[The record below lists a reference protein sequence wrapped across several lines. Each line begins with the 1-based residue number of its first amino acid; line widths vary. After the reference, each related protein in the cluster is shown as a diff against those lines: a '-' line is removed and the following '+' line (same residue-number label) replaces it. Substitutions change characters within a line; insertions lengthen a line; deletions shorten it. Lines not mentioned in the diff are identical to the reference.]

1 MLRSSLLFLICL
13 SILSC
18 STFRKED
25 RETALLHLGSGTA
38 LLNDGNF
45 PQALSELMAAE
56 SLDPDNP
63 TIQNNLGLTYFF
75 RERTDLAETHVR
87 KALKIN
93 PNYTD
98 ARNNLSR
105 ILIERGKYHEAILE
119 ARAAINDLTYTNPEK
134 PLINLGVAQFKLAQF
149 ENSKKTFQKA
159 VEIQRDNCLAQSY
172 YGRSLFELRD
182 FRRAAEALDRAVGF
196 CQRSQFDEPHY
207 YSALSYFELGLND
220 KAEARFEELLKLYP
234 QGKYVDKTKT
244 MLDTIKR

>member
-1 MLRSSLLFLICL
+1 M
-13 SILSC
+13 
-18 STFRKED
+18 
-25 RETALLHLGSGTA
+25 LHLGSGTA
-38 LLNDGNF
+38 LLSDGNF
-45 PQALSELMAAE
+45 PQALSELMTAE
-56 SLDPDNP
+56 ILDPENP

-87 KALKIN
+87 KALKLN

-105 ILIERGKYHEAILE
+105 ILIERGKYNEAILE

-149 ENSKKTFQKA
+149 EISKKTFQKA
-159 VEIQRDNCLAQSY
+159 IEIQRDNCLAQSY

-207 YSALSYFELGLND
+207 YSALSYFELGLNE